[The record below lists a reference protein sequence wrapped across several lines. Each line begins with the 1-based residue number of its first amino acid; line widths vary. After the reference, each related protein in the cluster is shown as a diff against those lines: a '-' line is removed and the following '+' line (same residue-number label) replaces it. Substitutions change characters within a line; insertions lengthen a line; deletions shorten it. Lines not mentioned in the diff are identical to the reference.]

1 MFNRDYIEG
10 QRNRRDT
17 KFTTTDKGY
26 SFTNRSSLRKRIQLK
41 SIDTA
46 SSIEKDIVLRLEK
59 VFNATEETIENFEIS
74 IKNIDNIC

>member
-10 QRNRRDT
+10 QRNRRDK